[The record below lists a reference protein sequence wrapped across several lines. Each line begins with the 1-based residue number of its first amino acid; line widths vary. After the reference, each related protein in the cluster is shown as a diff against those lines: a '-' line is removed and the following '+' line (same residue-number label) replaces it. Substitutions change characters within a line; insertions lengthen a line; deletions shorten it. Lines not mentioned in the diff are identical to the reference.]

1 MTRVTK
7 LSLRT
12 RSKVLPSRTAML
24 YHLAINDLA
33 SEELSTMSPHSPYD
47 LLACSCNKLHRCA
60 TSHIYSFCKILAIC
74 VLSSGLFVLPAQAQH
89 WSADFESGFP
99 AGWADL
105 GVNVPSGDLSATF
118 SSEIETPNENSFLR
132 FSDSLASVNG
142 GSFGGYGGVA
152 TPSSVF
158 TDVRVSAQ
166 VNVAQD
172 AGGDLGVV
180 ARTDL
185 NAGTAYFGNVDFE
198 LGDACISKI
207 AISNVEVG
215 ADIVCTAQGLLDTSA
230 SYFVQLEAIGSSPT
244 NLTLRVFDHP
254 GGSLLATVS
263 GIDDGT
269 IQGAAGT
276 PFGPDY
282 PAGVAGVFAIP
293 DGVFL
298 SGALARQI
306 SGTFDNVSAVPEPA
320 SSLLLL
326 LGLAALLRW
335 QPRSKAIAHLA
346 NS

>member
-1 MTRVTK
+1 M
-7 LSLRT
+7 
-12 RSKVLPSRTAML
+12 
-24 YHLAINDLA
+24 
-33 SEELSTMSPHSPYD
+33 
-47 LLACSCNKLHRCA
+47 
-60 TSHIYSFCKILAIC
+60 
-74 VLSSGLFVLPAQAQH
+74 
-89 WSADFESGFP
+89 
-99 AGWADL
+99 
-105 GVNVPSGDLSATF
+105 
-118 SSEIETPNENSFLR
+118 
-132 FSDSLASVNG
+132 
-142 GSFGGYGGVA
+142 
-152 TPSSVF
+152 
-158 TDVRVSAQ
+158 
-166 VNVAQD
+166 
-172 AGGDLGVV
+172 